1 MLDLENQIVDYF
13 NSDKFKNTTPYLSY
27 KNISKNL
34 KIQPKRVRKIMYK
47 SNKFETVEPSLVG
60 SGIHKDNINIYKLK

>member
-34 KIQPKRVRKIMYK
+34 KIQPKRVRRIMYK
-47 SNKFETVEPSLVG
+47 STKFETVEPSLVG
-60 SGIHKDNINIYKLK
+60 SGTHKDNINIYKLK